1 MTDFTRCL
9 RLLSA
14 AALLVCAFAA
24 SGCANQGSD
33 STAAAAEQK
42 MYTPPHPVPF
52 PGGMTGT
59 HATQP

>member
-1 MTDFTRCL
+1 MTDFMRCL
-9 RLLSA
+9 RLSSA
-14 AALLVCAFAA
+14 AVLLVCALAA
-24 SGCANQGSD
+24 GGCANQDSD
-33 STAAAAEQK
+33 STAAAPEQK

>member
-1 MTDFTRCL
+1 MTNVTRRL
-9 RLLSA
+9 RHLSA
-14 AALLVCAFAA
+14 AALLICALAA
-24 SGCANQGSD
+24 GGCANQDSD
-33 STAAAAEQK
+33 STAAAPEQK